1 LNKISKTEF
10 ENRHR
15 TGNAAETGARSKGH
29 TWQLRHPEIHIG
41 LIQEA
46 AKRYKNTH
54 LQRSKCE
61 VLSAPA
67 LECCQR
73 EARLSRLRIRLF
85 ILLWLRNAQ
94 GSSASSEHDSI
105 GIHRPYTGDSY
116 TAQGTA
122 STQQPIW

>member
-1 LNKISKTEF
+1 MNKTEF

-46 AKRYKNTH
+46 AKRYQNTH

-73 EARLSRLRIRLF
+73 EARRS
-85 ILLWLRNAQ
+85 WLRTIE
-94 GSSASSEHDSI
+94 GRERETRGGRGRVERD
-105 GIHRPYTGDSY
+105 RMK
-116 TAQGTA
+116 
-122 STQQPIW
+122 